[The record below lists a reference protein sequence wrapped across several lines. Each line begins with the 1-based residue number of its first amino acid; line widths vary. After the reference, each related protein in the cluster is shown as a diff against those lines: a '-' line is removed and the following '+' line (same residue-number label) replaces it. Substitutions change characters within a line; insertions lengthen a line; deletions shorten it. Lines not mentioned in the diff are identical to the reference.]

1 MKRAR
6 RAAFALCL
14 SLCVGNAS
22 AFAQGLRRAPNEQ
35 TSTFWRELRDPG
47 YTRSQELIEQGIAF
61 LQGVADAA
69 TSDPMVHAQIRSAIL
84 RFEHAV
90 TLTPQSK
97 RAWYFLAYALS
108 RFEHFDRQNG
118 TTVRRDEEAIAA
130 FEHLQSL
137 DPLFRATE
145 VGFELGLLNTRV
157 RRFAAAVREYQRSIR
172 YALTPENTAVTY
184 SNMAEVRMMD
194 GDLIGAVRDYERAIH
209 LARNTNSPDARG
221 LPLFGLAV
229 ALDRLG
235 EISEARG
242 RALEAV
248 NVGMG
253 IDILHRNGV
262 FFEPA
267 SEVHYYEALGNRALA
282 ERAQGEE
289 KLTALRAT
297 LRSWQ
302 TYLALAAD
310 DDPWR
315 SLVERRIESARME
328 VEAASPERTSRRSAR
343 PSSR

>member
-1 MKRAR
+1 MSV
-6 RAAFALCL
+6 CL
-14 SLCVGNAS
+14 GSMSAS
-22 AFAQGLRRAPNEQ
+22 AQGLRRTPNEQ

-47 YTRSQELIEQGIAF
+47 YTRSEELIEQGIAF
-61 LQGVADAA
+61 LQEIAEMAP
-69 TSDPMVHAQIRSAIL
+69 SDPMVHARVRSAIL
-84 RFEHAV
+84 RFEHAI
-90 TLTPQSK
+90 TLAPQSK

-108 RFEHFDRQNG
+108 RFEHFDRQSG
-118 TTVRRDEEAIAA
+118 ITVRRDDEAIAA
-130 FEHLQSL
+130 FEHLQTL

-157 RRFAAAVREYQRSIR
+157 GSFVAAVREYQRSIQ

-209 LARNTNSPDARG
+209 LSRNMNSPDARG

-235 EISEARG
+235 ETSEAG
-242 RALEAV
+242 ARALEAV

-267 SEVHYYEALGNRALA
+267 CEVHYYEALGNRALA
-282 ERAQGEE
+282 ERAQGDER
-289 KLTALRAT
+289 LGALRAT
-297 LRSWQ
+297 LRSWR
-302 TYLALAAD
+302 TYLALAAE

-315 SLVERRIESARME
+315 SLVERRVETARVE
-328 VEAASPERTSRRSAR
+328 FEAASPQRTSRRPAR

>member
-1 MKRAR
+1 MS
-6 RAAFALCL
+6 FWVC
-14 SLCVGNAS
+14 GTS
-22 AFAQGLRRAPNEQ
+22 AVAQDLRRAPNEQ
-35 TSTFWRELRDPG
+35 TSAFWRELRDPG

-61 LQGVADAA
+61 LREVADVAP
-69 TSDPMVHAQIRSAIL
+69 SDPMVHARIRSAIL

-90 TLTPQSK
+90 TLAPQSK

-157 RRFAAAVREYQRSIR
+157 RHFAAAVREYQRSIQ

-209 LARNTNSPDARG
+209 LARHTNSADARG

-235 EISEARG
+235 ETSEARA

-289 KLTALRAT
+289 KLVALQAT
-297 LRSWQ
+297 LRSWR
-302 TYLALAAD
+302 TYLALAAE

-315 SLVERRIESARME
+315 SLVERRMESARAE
-328 VEAASPERTSRRSAR
+328 VEAASPRRTSRRSAR
-343 PSSR
+343 PSLR